1 MRAVGR
7 FAVVARTTVWGSLA
21 LPAVLSTLPA
31 PTQAQVPERSWG
43 TITGMVYDSLLRSP
57 LINARVSLL
66 NSSRSVK
73 TDDQG
78 RFVLDSVPEGTQA
91 LSFFRSDL
99 DSIGLSSFVATVKVE
114 AGRAIN
120 VALAVPSL
128 STYWRAACGRD
139 YRGAAAD
146 SGLISGTV
154 RDAETG
160 HRIAG
165 AQVSLSWVTVERQR
179 RSRWVV
185 EYPGRIVTT
194 DSSGSYYLCGT
205 PVEYLLAA
213 RARVGTFASGLI
225 DVLVDI
231 RGVVRRDL
239 TVSRESVL
247 GPADSGAGRRGLAT
261 IVGSVRGER
270 GGLLPG
276 AYASVDDV
284 EGSVEADSLGRFV
297 LRGLPSGTH
306 MLMVRRIGYFA
317 SRQPVALR
325 NRDTVRVNVPMAE
338 ATLLDTIRV
347 TASPYLVP
355 IVDRIEERR
364 RAGFGYLVGPEEI
377 RRHGTFRSVFEGFP
391 LVEVRG
397 STSNFTIGFRKMS
410 QFEGGPGNTVLART
424 GCTPEIFIDD
434 YRADAEQLSVLNPQD
449 IWAVEIYTHP
459 NAGLFKYLSWN
470 NDCGVIL
477 VWTRAAR

>member
-1 MRAVGR
+1 MGNLALAAVLNA
-7 FAVVARTTVWGSLA
+7 FPAVV
-21 LPAVLSTLPA
+21 
-31 PTQAQVPERSWG
+31 QAQVPERRRG
-43 TITGMVYDSLLRSP
+43 TITGVVFDSLLRSP
-57 LINARVSLL
+57 LIRATVSLS
-66 NSSRSVK
+66 NPSRSVN

-78 RFVLDSVPEGTQA
+78 RFVLDSVPEGMQA

-99 DSIGLSSFVATVKVE
+99 DSIGLSPFAASVKVE
-114 AGRAIN
+114 AGRAVS

-128 STYWRAACGRD
+128 STYWKAACGRD
-139 YRGAAAD
+139 YRGASAD
-146 SGLISGTV
+146 SGLIFGSVT
-154 RDAETG
+154 DAETG
-160 HRIAG
+160 RPIGG
-165 AQVSLSWVTVERQR
+165 AQVSLSWVTVERR
-179 RSRWVV
+179 RRREWVV
-185 EYPGRIVTT
+185 GYPARIVTT
-194 DSSGSYYLCGT
+194 DSSGSYSLCGT

-213 RARVGTFASGLI
+213 RARIGTFASGLI
-225 DVLVDI
+225 DVLVDM

-239 TVSRESVL
+239 AVSRESLL
-247 GPADSGAGRRGLAT
+247 GAADSSGARRGLAT
-261 IVGSVRGER
+261 ILGSVRGER
-270 GGLLPG
+270 GGLLGG
-276 AYASVDDV
+276 AYASIDDV
-284 EGSVEADSLGRFV
+284 DEKAEVDSLGRFV

-325 NRDTVRVNVPMAE
+325 NRDTVRVNVSMAE

-355 IVDRIEERR
+355 IVDQIEQRR
-364 RAGFGYLVGPEEI
+364 RAGFGYLVGPDEI

-397 STSNFTIGFRKMS
+397 STFNFTIGFRKMS
-410 QFEGGPGNTVLART
+410 KFEGGPKNTVVATT

-434 YRADAEQLSVLNPQD
+434 YRADAEQLSVLTPQD
-449 IWAVEIYTHP
+449 IWAVEIHTHP

-477 VWTRAAR
+477 VWTKAAR

>member
-1 MRAVGR
+1 
-7 FAVVARTTVWGSLA
+7 
-21 LPAVLSTLPA
+21 
-31 PTQAQVPERSWG
+31 
-43 TITGMVYDSLLRSP
+43 
-57 LINARVSLL
+57 
-66 NSSRSVK
+66 
-73 TDDQG
+73 
-78 RFVLDSVPEGTQA
+78 
-91 LSFFRSDL
+91 
-99 DSIGLSSFVATVKVE
+99 
-114 AGRAIN
+114 
-120 VALAVPSL
+120 
-128 STYWRAACGRD
+128 
-139 YRGAAAD
+139 
-146 SGLISGTV
+146 
-154 RDAETG
+154 
-160 HRIAG
+160 
-165 AQVSLSWVTVERQR
+165 
-179 RSRWVV
+179 
-185 EYPGRIVTT
+185 
-194 DSSGSYYLCGT
+194 
-205 PVEYLLAA
+205 LLAA
-213 RARVGTFASGLI
+213 RARAGTVASGLI

-239 TVSRESVL
+239 TVSRESVP

-261 IVGSVRGER
+261 IVGTVRGER

-276 AYASVDDV
+276 ANASIDDV
-284 EGSVEADSLGRFV
+284 DGSAEADGLGRFV
-297 LRGLPSGTH
+297 LRRLPSGTH

-325 NRDTVRVNVPMAE
+325 NRDTVRVNVSMTE

-355 IVDRIEERR
+355 IVDQIEERR

-391 LVEVRG
+391 LVAVSG
-397 STSNFTIGFRKMS
+397 STRNFTIGFRKMS
-410 QFEGGPGNTVLART
+410 QFQGGPGNSVLAKE

-477 VWTRAAR
+477 VWTKSAR